1 MLSTVAPL
9 NKQIRILI
17 ADDHPIVREG
27 LVAILEDQPD
37 MTIVAQANDGQEA
50 IDLFLQHQPDVTL
63 IDLRMPKVC
72 GVEVITTIRAQ
83 FPAACIIMF
92 TIYDSDEDIY
102 QGLRAGARAYLLK
115 DTPCEEIIEV
125 IRTVMEGQR
134 YVPAIIGE
142 KLAARTERPSLSNRE
157 LDVLSLIANGKN
169 NKAISAALNITE
181 NTVKF
186 HVNNVLLKLG
196 VHDRTS
202 AVVVA
207 LRQGIIKL

>member
-1 MLSTVAPL
+1 MSLNVAPL
-9 NKQIRILI
+9 TKQIRILI

-50 IDLFLQHQPDVTL
+50 IDLFEQHHPDITL
-63 IDLRMPKVC
+63 LDLRMPKVC
-72 GVEVITTIRAQ
+72 GVEVITTIRTQ
-83 FPAACIIMF
+83 FPAACIIML
-92 TIYDSDEDIY
+92 TIYDTDEDIY

-134 YVPAIIGE
+134 YVPAAIGE
-142 KLAARTERPSLSNRE
+142 KLAARTERPTLSNRE
-157 LDVLSLIANGKN
+157 RDVLSLMANGKN
-169 NKAISAALNITE
+169 NKGISAALNITE